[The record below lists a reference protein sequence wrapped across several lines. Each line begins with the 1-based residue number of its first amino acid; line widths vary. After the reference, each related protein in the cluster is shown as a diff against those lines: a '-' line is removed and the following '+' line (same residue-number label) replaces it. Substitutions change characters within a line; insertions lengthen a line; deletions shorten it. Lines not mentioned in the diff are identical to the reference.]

1 MQFQNKLVVIKTS
14 NSKTEFQDDVDL
26 SYESDENKDELE
38 EITSNQIDLS

>member
-1 MQFQNKLVVIKTS
+1 MQFQNKLAVIKTS